1 MRRPSQVTTATMKKI
16 IKAIHIKGINKV
28 SFIAVVFCPN
38 FYDNKYFIYGT
49 YQMWMSLSAGIF

>member
-1 MRRPSQVTTATMKKI
+1 MKKI